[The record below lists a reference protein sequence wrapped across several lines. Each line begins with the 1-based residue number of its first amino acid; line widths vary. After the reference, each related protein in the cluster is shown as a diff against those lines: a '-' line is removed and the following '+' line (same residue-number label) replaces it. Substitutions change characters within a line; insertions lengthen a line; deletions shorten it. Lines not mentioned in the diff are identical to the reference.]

1 MLRKLFALVFVAGLT
16 ACAAGNKI
24 DYSGRY
30 SAATPVKPGTTI
42 ALGVQDLRSAVV
54 SGEKSPDYV
63 GKQRDGWG
71 IPFDVRTGSGRPLA
85 DEVNDLI
92 QNSLSRGGGT
102 ITPVGLAPT
111 MGREQVQSALAA
123 PGTDRQVYVSV
134 REWRSDSLMRT
145 SIVYDITAQVFDRDG
160 QPLAENRVQGDEAID
175 TAALYKGGQAIA
187 DVFQRAVDT
196 MLRDEKIRAA
206 LQ

>member
-1 MLRKLFALVFVAGLT
+1 MLKKLFALAFAASLA

-30 SAATPVKPGTTI
+30 SAATPVKEGTTI
-42 ALGVQDLRSAVV
+42 TLGVQDLRPAVV
-54 SGEKSPDYV
+54 SGEKSPDFV

-71 IPFDVRTGSGRPLA
+71 IPYDVRTASGEPLA
-85 DEVNDLI
+85 TEVRGLVAS
-92 QNSLSRGGGT
+92 SLSRGGGT
-102 ITPVGLAPT
+102 LKNVTLAPT
-111 MGREQVQSALAA
+111 AGDAQVMAALAA
-123 PGTDRQVYVSV
+123 PGADRQVYVSL

-145 SIVYDITAQVFDRDG
+145 SVHYDVTAQIFDESG
-160 QPLAENRVQGDEAID
+160 KLLAKNQVKAEEVVQTSAM
-175 TAALYKGGQAIA
+175 YKDGQAIA

-196 MLRDEKIRAA
+196 LLRDPSIRAS

>member
-1 MLRKLFALVFVAGLT
+1 MLKNLFALVLAASLA

-24 DYSGRY
+24 DYGGRY

-42 ALGVQDLRSAVV
+42 ALGVQDLRTAIV
-54 SGEKSPDYV
+54 SGEKSPDFV

-71 IPFDVRTGSGRPLA
+71 IPFDVRTGSGRPLS
-85 DEVNDLI
+85 DEVHDLI
-92 QNSLSRGGGT
+92 QNSLSRGGGAT
-102 ITPVGLAPT
+102 TRVALSPS
-111 MGREQVQSALAA
+111 MGSEQVQAALAA
-123 PGTDRQVYVSV
+123 PGADRRVYVSI

-145 SIVYDITAQVFDRDG
+145 SIDYDVTAQVFDKSG
-160 QPLAENRVQGDEAID
+160 QPLAEKRVEGKEAID

-187 DVFQRAVDT
+187 DVFQRAVER
-196 MLRDEKIRAA
+196 LLQDEKIRTA